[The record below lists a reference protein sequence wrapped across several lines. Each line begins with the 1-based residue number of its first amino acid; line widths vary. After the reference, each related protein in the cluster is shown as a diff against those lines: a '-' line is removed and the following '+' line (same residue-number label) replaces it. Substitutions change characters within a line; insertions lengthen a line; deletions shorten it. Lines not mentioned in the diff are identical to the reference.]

1 MLHTLDGI
9 HGYTCCPGMLH
20 LSLSLSLSLSLR
32 VSLCL
37 LSHIIGWGLDI
48 SRRNIRSATEILMC
62 SSSVFHRLLGW
73 RHHITKKL
81 QSNCGS
87 PSSRPRWPP
96 RRQPAPTPPLTPNAA
111 TVDSASSTSES
122 MPRRCRCCH
131 HAGPTRWTPPWRLD
145 MGRRWAGQKR
155 PVRGTG
161 VTEARAAAS
170 CRVGRAPP

>member
-1 MLHTLDGI
+1 MDAAYIRWHPWLRLLPWHA
-9 HGYTCCPGMLH
+9 P
-20 LSLSLSLSLSLR
+20 SLSLCLSVR

-37 LSHIIGWGLDI
+37 LCHIIGWGLDI

-122 MPRRCRCCH
+122 MPRRCRCRH
-131 HAGPTRWTPPWRLD
+131 HSGPTRWTPPWRLD
-145 MGRRWAGQKR
+145 VGRRRAGQKR

-161 VTEARAAAS
+161 VTEAWAAAS